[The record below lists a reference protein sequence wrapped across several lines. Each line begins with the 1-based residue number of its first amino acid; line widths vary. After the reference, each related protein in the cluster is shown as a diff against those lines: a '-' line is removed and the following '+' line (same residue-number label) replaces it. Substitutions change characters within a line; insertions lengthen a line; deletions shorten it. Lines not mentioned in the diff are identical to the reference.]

1 MNTDLTVTH
10 GQMPTKEK
18 AMIKKVLFVL
28 LGCLLASASATAKTV
43 VYSDNLVNETSLG
56 ADTNYDLDLQT
67 RGIDSVSAV
76 VTASS
81 ASIATASFVDGRV
94 ATGTL
99 TVASLSDLT
108 TAYATNKL
116 TVVSKDGIS
125 GKMIRL
131 AGIPIIEGQ
140 DWYAQSTKALTATA
154 IAAALNAKFSGI
166 ILSTAPTGSVIV
178 YSTATTAG
186 KAANSLTYETDTTSI
201 TVNAASFSG
210 GKDNA
215 FVILDGT
222 KLTFNVEAGVGGT
235 TAATAT
241 NLAAAINANATL
253 AAKMVASAGG
263 SIVYTTATV
272 VGAAGH
278 YGITSSTSSRVVPSG
293 TAFTGGVES
302 AAPISQSN
310 IAVTAHGMSTGYA
323 IYFSTPTGVSLTP
336 LVNNATYYIIKV
348 DANNVKLATSR
359 ANAMAGTAIVITSS
373 NSTTTSRTFSLKS
386 ANITGSPAYKWRVS
400 NDSTY
405 WVDLS
410 TSTNATG
417 LTVDQVTLGYIFG
430 GTSKAYDLGR
440 IGYRYLRFAVT
451 APTAGAIWIKNAV
464 IGKQD

>member
-166 ILSTAPTGSVIV
+166 ILSTAQIG
-178 YSTATTAG
+178 
-186 KAANSLTYETDTTSI
+186 
-201 TVNAASFSG
+201 
-210 GKDNA
+210 
-215 FVILDGT
+215 
-222 KLTFNVEAGVGGT
+222 
-235 TAATAT
+235 
-241 NLAAAINANATL
+241 
-253 AAKMVASAGG
+253 
-263 SIVYTTATV
+263 
-272 VGAAGH
+272 
-278 YGITSSTSSRVVPSG
+278 R
-293 TAFTGGVES
+293 
-302 AAPISQSN
+302 
-310 IAVTAHGMSTGYA
+310 AH
-323 IYFSTPTGVSLTP
+323 V
-336 LVNNATYYIIKV
+336 
-348 DANNVKLATSR
+348 
-359 ANAMAGTAIVITSS
+359 
-373 NSTTTSRTFSLKS
+373 
-386 ANITGSPAYKWRVS
+386 
-400 NDSTY
+400 
-405 WVDLS
+405 
-410 TSTNATG
+410 
-417 LTVDQVTLGYIFG
+417 
-430 GTSKAYDLGR
+430 
-440 IGYRYLRFAVT
+440 
-451 APTAGAIWIKNAV
+451 
-464 IGKQD
+464 